1 MIDSWLKLGKLIPLA
16 RRLWLSSLI
25 LSCLINPT
33 SLRFSMRGNLYAR
46 QMDLPFKSIIRGI
59 RATVNGVFIF
69 FSLFRKILIF
79 YCFEKSSNI
88 AKIFLDNGK
97 KNLRVNLHVVMNN
110 NISKLGHFL

>member
-1 MIDSWLKLGKLIPLA
+1 
-16 RRLWLSSLI
+16 
-25 LSCLINPT
+25 
-33 SLRFSMRGNLYAR
+33 
-46 QMDLPFKSIIRGI
+46 MDLPFKSIIRGI

-97 KNLRVNLHVVMNN
+97 KNLRVNLHVVSILLFSQGLSLQALFVPRQYYTSGMPGPMPG
-110 NISKLGHFL
+110 KLIFTDIIP